1 MISVYKLFYII
12 VIFAGLMPDIC
23 TLEICRSEL
32 NRLNFQ
38 GFYTVLLERNE
49 ELISVATVR

>member
-1 MISVYKLFYII
+1 MADV
-12 VIFAGLMPDIC
+12 C
-23 TLEICRSEL
+23 TLEPRRSEL